1 MKYTIELTEKQLS
14 IVQNALEEWFRLR
27 MGQDMDFCDDLA
39 KMNADLSPDNP
50 QHKQIFGYYISRR
63 DHMREIMKA
72 FFRIAFEPF
81 GYLTEKTKDMLIA
94 ETIWDAI
101 RCARG
106 QSRWG
111 KPLALGGEPCP
122 KIEKEKKICKFC
134 GEVDYST
141 AYTSDPP
148 QYKCEKYGCLVR
160 TTDTCKGEQNAQ
172 KQKEGKEA

>member
-1 MKYTIELTEKQLS
+1 MTTKYTIELTEKQLA

-39 KMNADLSPDNP
+39 RMNTDLSMDNP
-50 QHKQIFGYYISRR
+50 NHERIFDNYISRR
-63 DHMREIMKA
+63 DHMRVVMKA
-72 FFRIAFEPF
+72 FFCIAFEPN
-81 GYLTEKTKDMLIA
+81 GHLIEKTEEMLVA

-111 KPLALGGEPCP
+111 QPLVLGGEPCP
-122 KIEKEKKICKFC
+122 KIEKQEKVCMFC

-160 TTDTCKGEQNAQ
+160 TTDKCKGEKKNESDR
-172 KQKEGKEA
+172 KS

>member
-1 MKYTIELTEKQLS
+1 MKYTIELTEKQLA

-39 KMNADLSPDNP
+39 GMNTDFSPNNPNHERILDN
-50 QHKQIFGYYISRR
+50 YISRR
-63 DHMREIMKA
+63 NHMQEIMKA

-81 GYLTEKTKDMLIA
+81 GYLTEKTEDMLIS

-111 KPLALGGEPCP
+111 KPLVLGGEPCP
-122 KIEKEKKICKFC
+122 IIKKTDGEKEK
-134 GEVDYST
+134 
-141 AYTSDPP
+141 
-148 QYKCEKYGCLVR
+148 
-160 TTDTCKGEQNAQ
+160 N
-172 KQKEGKEA
+172 EGDIY

>member
-1 MKYTIELTEKQLS
+1 MKFTIELTEKQLT

-27 MGQDMDFCDDLA
+27 TGQEFDFCTDLA
-39 KMNADLSPDNP
+39 GMGVDLSPKNP
-50 QHKQIFGYYISRR
+50 NHDWLFDKYISRR
-63 DHMREIMKA
+63 DHMQELMKA
-72 FFRIAFEPF
+72 FFRIAFEPY
-81 GYLTEKTKDMLIA
+81 GYLQEKTEDMLIA

-111 KPLALGGEPCP
+111 QPLVLGGEPCP
-122 KIEKEKKICKFC
+122 KIEKEKKICMFC

-160 TTDTCKGEQNAQ
+160 TTDTCKGEQDAE

>member
-1 MKYTIELTEKQLS
+1 MKYTIELTEKQLA

-50 QHKQIFGYYISRR
+50 QHERLFDLYLARR
-63 DHMREIMKA
+63 DHMQALMKA

-81 GYLTEKTKDMLIA
+81 GYLTEKTEDMLIA

-106 QSRWG
+106 QNRWG
-111 KPLALGGEPCP
+111 QPLVLGGEPCP
-122 KIEKEKKICKFC
+122 KIEKQEKVCMFC

-160 TTDTCKGEQNAQ
+160 TTDTCKGEQNAK